1 MQHPPPK
8 RTPSVNFQLSLQP
21 LLILASSSS
30 RPTSMVSTASRD
42 SLPTTTNHSNNGH
55 NSNQRHSGVFV
66 KAQNAMPTYKLANGK
81 RELRMEDRANND
93 RPSTS
98 ASTVR
103 ERPKPTTAD
112 TAIRV
117 ATARAADNHS
127 SSEALNEP
135 LVQDFQDRH
144 RPRPS
149 HSHAGSLSARHQA
162 NATSSS
168 DSDRPFHSPDFSDF
182 DDNPTPAARDH
193 EYSRHSMHVPTR
205 TSSHPYPQSTSR
217 AQSRRPPTSRKQSIS
232 APSISTPTTP
242 DATLSRDYGPGDRSS
257 ADSIFSQETSAT
269 SILTLPALQ
278 TKGPDNSDAQ
288 LLEPLTEDDP
298 RSFDLLDAP
307 QESSMVGMYALER
320 RAEQLFSSEH
330 LQIIFDDPK
339 LLLRFTGYLNSH
351 RPKSIPVLIYY
362 LDALKALR
370 AIRYANAI
378 AEALDPLKNYSF
390 TEEVARP
397 TGNATLE
404 EKARQAFEILVRD
417 DLPAYI
423 AHTWVQVVSVSIQ
436 RRITGTL
443 APHLREA
450 SEGLAEVFCL
460 TDPSRADNPI
470 VFASEEFTR
479 TTQYGMNYVIG
490 RRPKTNFNSVRR
502 LAEACVA
509 GKELTEV
516 FVNYR
521 RDGSPFMN
529 LLMIAPLMDSRGN
542 IRYFIGAQVD
552 CSGLVKD
559 CSDLDGLLRL
569 VEREQDPAAA
579 ADEEQAN
586 RKDEFQELSQM
597 FNGAELETVRKYGGR
612 MHREYVDDSDTESL
626 SQGRPRLLLQD
637 PTQDTLD
644 RHRDSMASSL
654 GSTVTREKLNGK
666 LEGVYQH
673 YLLVRPAPSLRILF
687 TSPSLRVPGILQSPF
702 LNRIGGSS
710 RVRTDLSAALSE
722 GRGVTA
728 KIRWLSRA
736 DESGEGEGRPRW
748 IHCTPL
754 LGHSGAVGVWMV
766 ILVDEE
772 GSREFLGSGRRFRPA
787 PPVAANIGGKE
798 WDGSRKRER
807 SRETERWRYGN
818 AYDKEQERRPG
829 GGQATPAR
837 QRGDE
842 PYESLARRP
851 GASRTQSGHSQR
863 TMGGGEDRAGSA
875 FGQRPLPPPQPQ
887 QPTDAGEFSF
897 GIQMPGGGRSEDARG
912 RVY

>member
-1 MQHPPPK
+1 MAEPPHIP
-8 RTPSVNFQLSLQP
+8 R
-21 LLILASSSS
+21 
-30 RPTSMVSTASRD
+30 SRD
-42 SLPTTTNHSNNGH
+42 SRILKKFG
-55 NSNQRHSGVFV
+55 SGLTSFV
-66 KAQNAMPTYKLANGK
+66 KQYPHQTNSK
-81 RELRMEDRANND
+81 RDLKMEARSNDDDRLRA
-93 RPSTS
+93 S

-103 ERPKPTTAD
+103 PKPTTND
-112 TAIRV
+112 TALRL
-117 ATARAADNHS
+117 ATTRAAENSS
-127 SSEALNEP
+127 SSEAVNEP
-135 LVQDFQDRH
+135 LVQDFQDH
-144 RPRPS
+144 YRPRPNR
-149 HSHAGSLSARHQA
+149 SHAGSVSPQLG
-162 NATSSS
+162 NAVSSS
-168 DSDRPFHSPDFSDF
+168 ESDRPLHSPDFSDF
-182 DDNPTPAARDH
+182 DDDATPASRDYD
-193 EYSRHSMHVPTR
+193 YSRHSMHVPAR
-205 TSSHPYPQSTSR
+205 TSSHPHAQAASR

-242 DATLSRDYGPGDRSS
+242 EAAPSHGYGRGDRSS

-278 TKGPDNSDAQ
+278 TKGPDNSDAH
-288 LLEPLTEDDP
+288 LLEPLTEDEP

-307 QESSMVGMYALER
+307 QDSSLVGMYALER
-320 RAEQLFSSEH
+320 RAEQLFSSAH

-339 LLLRFTGYLNSH
+339 LLLRFTGYLNAH

-378 AEALDPLKNYSF
+378 AEALDPLKDF
-390 TEEVARP
+390 TFTDDVVRP
-397 TGNATLE
+397 TGNAKLE

-460 TDPSRADNPI
+460 TDPSRVDNPI

-479 TTQYGMNYVIG
+479 TTQYGMSYVIG
-490 RRPKTNFNSVRR
+490 RNCRFLQGPKTNANSVRR
-502 LAEACVA
+502 LAQACAA

-529 LLMIAPLMDSRGN
+529 LLMTAPLMDSRGN

-569 VEREQDPAAA
+569 VESDEDPGA
-579 ADEEQAN
+579 ADHEERAN

-612 MHREYVDDSDTESL
+612 MHREYLDDSDSESL
-626 SQGRPRLLLQD
+626 GHGRPRLLLQD
-637 PTQDTLD
+637 PTQDAMD

-654 GSTVTREKLNGK
+654 GSTITREKLNGK

-702 LNRIGGSS
+702 LHRIGGSP

-728 KIRWLSRA
+728 KIRWLTKA
-736 DESGEGEGRPRW
+736 DESGDGEGRPRW

-754 LGHSGAVGVWMV
+754 LGHSGAVGVWMI

-772 GSREFLGSGRRFRPA
+772 GSQRGGEFGGGTGRRFRPA
-787 PPVAANIGGKE
+787 PPVAAMIGGKE
-798 WDGSRKRER
+798 WEGSGGGR
-807 SRETERWRYGN
+807 SREREREREREGRERRLGS
-818 AYDKEQERRPG
+818 AYEKESERRPSG
-829 GGQATPAR
+829 HATPVATR
-837 QRGDE
+837 REEG
-842 PYESLARRP
+842 YERP
-851 GASRTQSGHSQR
+851 AAASRTHSGRSQR
-863 TMGGGEDRAGSA
+863 TTTAGAAASSAGRGEDRAGSA
-875 FGQRPLPPPQPQ
+875 VGQRQPY
-887 QPTDAGEFSF
+887 QPIDAGEFSF
-897 GIQMPGGGRSEDARG
+897 GIRTPGPGDARSEDPRRG
-912 RVY
+912 MY

>member
-1 MQHPPPK
+1 MDAK
-8 RTPSVNFQLSLQP
+8 
-21 LLILASSSS
+21 
-30 RPTSMVSTASRD
+30 STI
-42 SLPTTTNHSNNGH
+42 
-55 NSNQRHSGVFV
+55 
-66 KAQNAMPTYKLANGK
+66 
-81 RELRMEDRANND
+81 ND
-93 RPSTS
+93 RPPAS

-112 TAIRV
+112 TAVRV
-117 ATARAADNHS
+117 ATTRAAENSS
-127 SSEALNEP
+127 SSEAVNEP
-135 LVQDFQDRH
+135 LVEDLQDRYRT
-144 RPRPS
+144 RPNR
-149 HSHAGSLSARHQA
+149 SHAGSVSPQLG
-162 NATSSS
+162 NAVSSS
-168 DSDRPFHSPDFSDF
+168 ESDRPLHSPDFSDF
-182 DDNPTPAARDH
+182 DDDATPAARDYD
-193 EYSRHSMHVPTR
+193 YSRHSMHVPAR
-205 TSSHPYPQSTSR
+205 TSSHPHAQAASR

-242 DATLSRDYGPGDRSS
+242 EAALSHGYGRGDRSS

-278 TKGPDNSDAQ
+278 TKGPDNSDAH

-307 QESSMVGMYALER
+307 QESSLVGMYALER
-320 RAEQLFSSEH
+320 RAEQLFSAEH
-330 LQIIFDDPK
+330 LQTIFDDPK
-339 LLLRFTGYLNSH
+339 LLLRFTGYLNAH

-378 AEALDPLKNYSF
+378 AEALDPLKDF
-390 TEEVARP
+390 TFTDDVVRP
-397 TGNATLE
+397 TGNAKLE
-404 EKARQAFEILVRD
+404 EKARQAFEILLRD

-460 TDPSRADNPI
+460 TDPSRVDNPI

-479 TTQYGMNYVIG
+479 TTQYGMSYVIG
-490 RRPKTNFNSVRR
+490 RNCRFLQGPKTNANSVRR
-502 LAEACVA
+502 LAQACAA

-529 LLMIAPLMDSRGN
+529 LLMTAPLMDSRGN
-542 IRYFIGAQVD
+542 IRYYIGAQVD

-569 VEREQDPAAA
+569 VERDEDPQAAEH
-579 ADEEQAN
+579 EERAN

-597 FNGAELETVRKYGGR
+597 FNGAELETVRKEPQPR
-612 MHREYVDDSDTESL
+612 P
-626 SQGRPRLLLQD
+626 PRLLLQD
-637 PTQDTLD
+637 PTQDAMD

-654 GSTVTREKLNGK
+654 GSTITREKLNGK

-702 LNRIGGSS
+702 LHRIGGSP

-728 KIRWLSRA
+728 KIRWLTKA
-736 DESGEGEGRPRW
+736 DESGDGEGRPRW

-754 LGHSGAVGVWMV
+754 LGHSGAVGVWMI

-772 GSREFLGSGRRFRPA
+772 GSRGGELGGTGRRFRPA
-787 PPVAANIGGKE
+787 PPVAGVIGGKE
-798 WDGSRKRER
+798 WEGGGGR
-807 SRETERWRYGN
+807 SRERERERGERERRIGSAYGTES
-818 AYDKEQERRPG
+818 ERRPSG
-829 GGQATPAR
+829 HATPIATR
-837 QRGDE
+837 REEG
-842 PYESLARRP
+842 YERP
-851 GASRTQSGHSQR
+851 AAASRTHSGRSLR
-863 TMGGGEDRAGSA
+863 TTTAGGAAAGGGALRGEDRAGSA
-875 FGQRPLPPPQPQ
+875 VGQRQPY
-887 QPTDAGEFSF
+887 QPIDAGEFSF
-897 GIQMPGGGRSEDARG
+897 GIRTPGAGDARSEDPRRG
-912 RVY
+912 MY

>member
-1 MQHPPPK
+1 MAEPPHVP
-8 RTPSVNFQLSLQP
+8 R
-21 LLILASSSS
+21 
-30 RPTSMVSTASRD
+30 SRD
-42 SLPTTTNHSNNGH
+42 SRILKKFG
-55 NSNQRHSGVFV
+55 SGLTSFV
-66 KAQNAMPTYKLANGK
+66 KQYPHQANGK
-81 RELRMEDRANND
+81 RELKMEDKSYINH
-93 RPSTS
+93 RPPTS

-112 TAIRV
+112 TAFRV
-117 ATARAADNHS
+117 ATTRAAENSS
-127 SSEALNEP
+127 SSEAVNEP
-135 LVQDFQDRH
+135 LVEDFQDRYRT
-144 RPRPS
+144 RPNR
-149 HSHAGSLSARHQA
+149 SHAGSVSPQLG
-162 NATSSS
+162 NAVSSS
-168 DSDRPFHSPDFSDF
+168 ESDRPLHSPDFSDF
-182 DDNPTPAARDH
+182 DDDDGTPAARDYD
-193 EYSRHSMHVPTR
+193 YSRHSMHVPAR
-205 TSSHPYPQSTSR
+205 TSSHPHAQAASR
-217 AQSRRPPTSRKQSIS
+217 AQSGRPPTSRKQSIS

-242 DATLSRDYGPGDRSS
+242 EAAPSHGYGRGDRSS

-278 TKGPDNSDAQ
+278 TKGPDNSDAH
-288 LLEPLTEDDP
+288 LLEPLTLDDP

-307 QESSMVGMYALER
+307 RESSLVGMYALER

-339 LLLRFTGYLNSH
+339 LLLRFTGYLNAH

-378 AEALDPLKNYSF
+378 AEALDPLKDYIF
-390 TEEVARP
+390 TDEVVRP
-397 TGNATLE
+397 TGNAKLE
-404 EKARQAFEILVRD
+404 DKARQAFEILVRD

-460 TDPSRADNPI
+460 TDPSRVDNPI

-479 TTQYGMNYVIG
+479 TTQYGMSYVIG
-490 RRPKTNFNSVRR
+490 RNCRFLQGPKTNANSVRR
-502 LAEACVA
+502 LAQACVA

-529 LLMIAPLMDSRGN
+529 LLMTAPLMDSRGN
-542 IRYFIGAQVD
+542 IRYYIGAQVD

-569 VEREQDPAAA
+569 VERDEDPGAAEH
-579 ADEEQAN
+579 EERAG

-612 MHREYVDDSDTESL
+612 MHREYVDDSDSESL
-626 SQGRPRLLLQD
+626 SHGRPRLLLQD
-637 PTQDTLD
+637 PTQDAMD

-654 GSTVTREKLNGK
+654 DSTITREKLNGK

-687 TSPSLRVPGILQSPF
+687 PSPSLRVPGILQSPF
-702 LNRIGGSS
+702 LHRIGGSP

-728 KIRWLSRA
+728 KIRWLTKA
-736 DESGEGEGRPRW
+736 DESGDGEGRPRW
-748 IHCTPL
+748 IHCTPS

-772 GSREFLGSGRRFRPA
+772 GAQRGGEFGGTGRRFRPA
-787 PPVAANIGGKE
+787 PPVAGVIGGKE
-798 WDGSRKRER
+798 WEGGSGGR
-807 SRETERWRYGN
+807 SREREREREGRERRLVS
-818 AYDKEQERRPG
+818 AYEKESERRPSG
-829 GGQATPAR
+829 HATPAVR
-837 QRGDE
+837 RE
-842 PYESLARRP
+842 EEYERP
-851 GASRTQSGHSQR
+851 AAASRTPSGRSLR
-863 TMGGGEDRAGSA
+863 TTTAGGAAAGGGALRGEDRAGSA
-875 FGQRPLPPPQPQ
+875 VGQRQPY
-887 QPTDAGEFSF
+887 QPIEAGEFSF
-897 GIQMPGGGRSEDARG
+897 GIRTPGAGGDARSEDPGR